1 MSWSD
6 IPAVLRAFD
15 NKPGARVSE
24 PLTVQLLW
32 SLLLYVPSLAPSLGL
47 PRNATWYN
55 GGRGVADLQARSD
68 DRTILAQVE
77 VKSNKAAWNWSVHC
91 ENNCGVVDGQSQLL
105 HFVEHDGPIV
115 VVTQSRRVPLVCADI
130 EDLELG
136 ARVTVL
142 SFDDL
147 ARKVAKA
154 LKRSGEPDTL
164 LLACLYDVEEVVAA
178 APRASGASSAPDAQP
193 AKR

>member
-32 SLLLYVPSLAPSLGL
+32 SLLVYVPSLAPSLGL
-47 PRNATWYN
+47 PPNATWHN
-55 GGRGVADLQARSD
+55 GGRGVADLQARRD
-68 DRTILAQVE
+68 DRMIVAQVE
-77 VKSNKAAWNWSVHC
+77 VKSNRAAWNWSVHC

-105 HFVEHDGPIV
+105 HFVEHDGPIL

-130 EDLELG
+130 EHLG
-136 ARVTVL
+136 LSARVTVL
-142 SFDDL
+142 SFGDL
-147 ARKVAKA
+147 AEKVTEA
-154 LKRSGEPDTL
+154 LMRSGEPDEL
-164 LLACLYDVEEVVAA
+164 LLACLYDVEDVVGSR
-178 APRASGASSAPDAQP
+178 P
-193 AKR
+193 